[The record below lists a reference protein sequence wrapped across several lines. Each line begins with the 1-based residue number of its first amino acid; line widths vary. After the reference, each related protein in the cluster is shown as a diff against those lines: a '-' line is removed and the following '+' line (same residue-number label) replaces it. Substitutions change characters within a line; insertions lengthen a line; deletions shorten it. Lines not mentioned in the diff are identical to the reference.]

1 MVREVLYLFF
11 FKKFL
16 ILIDFLENFIV
27 VKEPKNYQKKK
38 KNLSGNQL
46 YLYIFPIF
54 LPLPY
59 PHLVPFFLRVE
70 LFTIK
75 NKYTIL
81 RQFSRCENSSPLLSI
96 LTSKKHLSSVSS
108 LSLPTFYKISLSK
121 HINIFVAFRINS
133 RCLEVIFKHLLE
145 FASICISGVKSSFTQ
160 AILFC
165 FFFFFSFF
173 ILSKLETL
181 LASSS
186 YLHYSYLFAYVFFSH
201 QGIMHLDIYH
211 VLFIFISPRRPFTL
225 MLVRTIDLRLW
236 HLYK

>member
-1 MVREVLYLFF
+1 M
-11 FKKFL
+11 
-16 ILIDFLENFIV
+16 
-27 VKEPKNYQKKK
+27 
-38 KNLSGNQL
+38 
-46 YLYIFPIF
+46 
-54 LPLPY
+54 
-59 PHLVPFFLRVE
+59 PFFLRVE

-165 FFFFFSFF
+165 FFFFSPFLFFLNWKLFLLPLHIYIIVISLHMFSSP
-173 ILSKLETL
+173 IKVSCIWTYTMSYSSLYLQEDLSL
-181 LASSS
+181 SC
-186 YLHYSYLFAYVFFSH
+186 
-201 QGIMHLDIYH
+201 
-211 VLFIFISPRRPFTL
+211 
-225 MLVRTIDLRLW
+225 
-236 HLYK
+236 